1 MKVNCIIKKYLSKR
15 ISIFIFQKDIVVKKD
30 IIVTIISN
38 RGTSSDRRT
47 TDEIEN
53 GDAAQPNKCTF
64 SINSYVHYFL
74 PPPPGPLMYIIFFLP
89 LLVPLLV
96 LLPFLLLVLQHHR
109 WRQEQVYKL
118 SEHQTRDCL
127 LLGRAQ

>member
-1 MKVNCIIKKYLSKR
+1 MR
-15 ISIFIFQKDIVVKKD
+15 GQVVKKD

-74 PPPPGPLMYIIFFLP
+74 PPPPGPPPGPPPVPSPGPPAPP
-89 LLVPLLV
+89 LATGTGV
-96 LLPFLLLVLQHHR
+96 
-109 WRQEQVYKL
+109 QVV
-118 SEHQTRDCL
+118 
-127 LLGRAQ
+127 